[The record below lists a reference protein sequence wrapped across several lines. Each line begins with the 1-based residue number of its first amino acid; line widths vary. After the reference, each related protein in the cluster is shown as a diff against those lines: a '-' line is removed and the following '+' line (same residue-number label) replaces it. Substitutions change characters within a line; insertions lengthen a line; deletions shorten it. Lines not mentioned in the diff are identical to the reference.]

1 MGVEIVTK
9 ADLEEF
15 RLRLIC
21 DLEAIIAKHVKPST
35 GKKWLRSHEILKM
48 FDISSGTLQN
58 LLNSGTL
65 QRKKMG
71 GLNYFDYEEIEKI
84 LNKDDKKTSIN
95 RSSH

>member
-15 RLRLIC
+15 RLKLIC
-21 DLEAIIAKHVKPST
+21 DLEAIIAKQLKPST
-35 GKKWLRSHEILKM
+35 RKKWLRSHEILDM
-48 FDISSGTLQN
+48 FGISSGTLQN

-84 LNKDDKKTSIN
+84 MNKNGNKNKSDK
-95 RSSH
+95 